1 MTREDIIERRNQN
14 SCCIAKSS
22 LTTSPLRWDLRSF
35 LDECLCLRDRR
46 KRKKESTNNKK
57 KKKQKMAGGRYWYE
71 DVLPFTTLVTMECVN
86 VGLNTLYKAA
96 TLEGMNYH
104 VFIVYAYAIAALV
117 LLPAPFISSRSRMLP
132 PLSFS
137 ILCKIGLLGVIGS
150 SSQILGYTGINYSS
164 PTLSSAISNLTP
176 AFTFILAIIFRM
188 ERVSLRKRSSQAK
201 VLGTI
206 VSIAGAFVVT
216 LYKGPLIFIA
226 SSPFIALDQP
236 PRSSN
241 PNWILGGIFLT
252 AEYILVPLWYIV
264 QTQIMKEYPAEMTV
278 VFFYNLTV
286 SFIAAVVALI
296 SEGPSSAWVVRPGIA
311 LASIVCSGLF
321 GSCLNNTVHTWALHL
336 KGPVFV
342 AMFKPLSIA
351 IAVAMGVMF
360 LGDALH
366 LGSLIGATIISIGF
380 YTVMWGKAKEE
391 VIEDYGGSSLQS
403 PSAQKVPLLQS
414 YKDELV

>member
-1 MTREDIIERRNQN
+1 
-14 SCCIAKSS
+14 
-22 LTTSPLRWDLRSF
+22 
-35 LDECLCLRDRR
+35 
-46 KRKKESTNNKK
+46 
-57 KKKQKMAGGRYWYE
+57 MAGRNYCVR
-71 DVLPFTTLVTMECVN
+71 DVLPFTSLVAMECVN

-96 TLEGMNYH
+96 TLKGMNYL
-104 VFIVYAYAIAALV
+104 VFIVYAYAIAALL
-117 LLPAPFISSRSRMLP
+117 LLPSPFISCRSRVLP

-137 ILCKIGLLGVIGS
+137 ILSKIGLLGLIGS
-150 SSQILGYTGINYSS
+150 SSQIMGFTGINYSS

-188 ERVSLRKRSSQAK
+188 ERVAMKRRSSQAK

-216 LYKGPLIFIA
+216 LYKGPPIIIV
-226 SSPFIALDQP
+226 SSPSLLFNQSLQ
-236 PRSSN
+236 STH
-241 PNWILGGIFLT
+241 PNWILGGILLT

-278 VFFYNLTV
+278 VFFYNLSV
-286 SFIAAVVALI
+286 SIIAAIVALFTYGASCSWI
-296 SEGPSSAWVVRPGIA
+296 IRPGLA
-311 LASIVCSGLF
+311 LASIVCSGVF

-351 IAVAMGVMF
+351 IAVAMGAMF

-366 LGSLIGATIISIGF
+366 LGSLIGAMIISIGF

-391 VIEDYGGSSLQS
+391 LTEDYGASTLGS
-403 PSAQKVPLLQS
+403 PSTQKVPLLQS
-414 YKDELV
+414 YKDEHV